1 MKAHDLNARWVS
13 TSGFR
18 FQMQSSVSIWSKSPP
33 GYLRTHS
40 GGVAVAYSKMAP
52 LYYGRKAW
60 SAKMRMQIK
69 LRTNFQVCFLI
80 LLGRLYLLVNWGT
93 RTKYFSSKGPLCSHK
108 DGQICSA
115 YPL

>member
-52 LYYGRKAW
+52 LYYARKAW

-80 LLGRLYLLVNWGT
+80 LLGRLYAIGELGDSN
-93 RTKYFSSKGPLCSHK
+93 
-108 DGQICSA
+108 
-115 YPL
+115 